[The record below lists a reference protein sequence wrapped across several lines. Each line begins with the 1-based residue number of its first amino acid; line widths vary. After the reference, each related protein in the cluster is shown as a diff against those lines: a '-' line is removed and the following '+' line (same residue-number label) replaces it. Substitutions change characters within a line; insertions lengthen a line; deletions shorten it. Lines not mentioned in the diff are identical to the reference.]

1 MRNDVECP
9 YCGAG
14 MEIDYSG
21 RVGREDKI
29 YDREC
34 DGCGKTFAYDV
45 TITISHTAWKAPCLN
60 GGEHNWWCERRHPLE
75 YSRMK
80 CAVCGDTR
88 ELTEKERE
96 ENEIEERLK
105 KDGE

>member
-14 MEIDYSG
+14 LEVDYSDG
-21 RVGREDKI
+21 RCDEDKI
-29 YDREC
+29 YDQEC
-34 DGCGKTFAYDV
+34 HVCGKTFAYDT

-60 GGEHNWWCERRHPLE
+60 GGEHDWEFEHRHH
-75 YSRMK
+75 SRMK
-80 CAVCGDTR
+80 CAVCGESR

-96 ENEIEERLK
+96 EY
-105 KDGE
+105 DV